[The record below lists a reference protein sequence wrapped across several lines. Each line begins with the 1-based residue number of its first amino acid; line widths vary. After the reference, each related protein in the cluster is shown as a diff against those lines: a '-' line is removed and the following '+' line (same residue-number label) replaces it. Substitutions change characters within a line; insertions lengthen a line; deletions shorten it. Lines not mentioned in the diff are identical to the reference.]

1 MIKRGGKKMKK
12 ITGIAVAIA
21 FILFS
26 FTACEK
32 GLLGPSAGAAQAE
45 EMLRLLPQDVAA
57 VFFIDVQRILTVEA
71 VDKLVDE
78 KMEDKEFEE
87 FTDYEKFVDMTG
99 IDLKKDV
106 HFVAAAMKEVE
117 DKEDEPDWA
126 VGIVNLNYDKESLL
140 SFIKAKTEET
150 GSELTEEEYN
160 GFTLYNYKEKD
171 EEGTFAFID
180 KSNIVAGNSP
190 LVKSV
195 IDVLQKK
202 TGNVLQSEDF
212 SALFK
217 DTDKSALFWGG
228 VLIPPEA
235 TAALSDEIPMPANLE
250 SIQAVSLSF
259 DYKNRTIMAEIK
271 LRSSDP
277 IANQEIAD
285 NLIGLKEMGSMITIQ
300 DFNFVEVL
308 ERIEITSAPDHVRI
322 YASYPD
328 DFFNDFMSKFTL
340 KETEE
345 EDKK

>member
-1 MIKRGGKKMKK
+1 MKK
-12 ITGIAVAIA
+12 FSAIAVAIIFA
-21 FILFS
+21 LFS
-26 FTACEK
+26 FISCEK
-32 GLLGPSAGAAQAE
+32 GPLGKSAGAAQAE

-57 VFFIDVQRILTVEA
+57 VFFIDVQRILTVES
-71 VDKLVDE
+71 VDKLVNK
-78 KMEDKEFEE
+78 KMEEKEFEE
-87 FTDYEKFVDMTG
+87 FTDYQEFVGMTG
-99 IDLKKDV
+99 IELKKDV
-106 HFVAAAMKEVE
+106 YFVAAALKEGEDTE
-117 DKEDEPDWA
+117 DKHEWA
-126 VGIVNLNYDKESLL
+126 VGVVNLKYDKEALL
-140 SFIKAKTEET
+140 SFFKAKTKET

-160 GFTLYNYKEKD
+160 GYTLYNYKEED

-180 KSNIVAGNSP
+180 KSNIAAGNAP

-202 TGNVLQSEDF
+202 EKSVLQNEEF

-217 DTDKSALFWGG
+217 DTDKNALFWGG

-235 TAALSDEIPMPANLE
+235 TAALSEEIPMAYNLE
-250 SIQAVSLSF
+250 SVQAISLSF

-277 IANQEIAD
+277 VSNQEMAD

-300 DFNFVEVL
+300 EFNFAEVL
-308 ERIEITSAPDHVRI
+308 DRIEITSASDHVRI

-345 EDKK
+345 EKEKK